1 MKSKK
6 LVLCILIAMVFSF
19 GIGSTNVLADET
31 PVIQNTNTNTTNKED
46 ASVNVIVDDNYNAD
60 NFENTDII
68 EDADNIEDVADVDD
82 SVELEDDEE
91 DEATDTKV
99 SSEVEIKETA
109 KVEKTAK
116 VSTKTT
122 TETKTTETKTA
133 ETKSSKTTKTTQ
145 ATKTAKTTKTTVK
158 KTVVKK
164 YTNSELR
171 LLSALIYSEAGNQ
184 SYKGKLAVGN
194 VVLNRVKSSAFSHA
208 NTVKEV
214 IYDKKWGIQFSV
226 IKKGS
231 SGTSPISRALN
242 LYDNRSNTSGAAK
255 ENMLEC
261 IKAAKAALNG
271 ENNIGSYLS
280 FNRKSSYLTNKYSN
294 HVIVGDHIFY
304 K

>member
-109 KVEKTAK
+109 KVE
-116 VSTKTT
+116 
-122 TETKTTETKTA
+122 KTA

>member
-19 GIGSTNVLADET
+19 GIGSTSALADET
-31 PVIQNTNTNTTNKED
+31 PVIQDTNTNETNNKD
-46 ASVNVIVDDNYNAD
+46 ASVAEIVDENYNAD
-60 NFENTDII
+60 TLVNTDNI
-68 EDADNIEDVADVDD
+68 EDADNIEDVEDVDD
-82 SVELEDDEE
+82 TVELEDDEDVE
-91 DEATDTKV
+91 QLVDEETTDLKTISKV
-99 SSEVEIKETA
+99 KSKETA
-109 KVEKTAK
+109 KTEKTVKA
-116 VSTKTT
+116 T
-122 TETKTTETKTA
+122 TE
-133 ETKSSKTTKTTQ
+133 
-145 ATKTAKTTKTTVK
+145 AKTTKTSQTTKTTNATKTTKSIAK

-194 VVLNRVKSSAFSHA
+194 VVLNRIKSSAFSHT

-242 LYDNRSNTSGAAK
+242 LYDNRSNESGAAK

-271 ENNIGSYLS
+271 DNNIGSYLS
-280 FNRKSSYLTNKYSN
+280 FNRKSSYLSNKYSN
-294 HVIVGDHIFY
+294 HVIIGDHIFY